1 MQVQSPPGTTIGTLE
16 QDWSVLHPRYTIRDD
31 RGNCVL
37 KVEGPICTWSCF
49 GSDVEFKVL
58 SADGSREVGMV
69 TKQWSG
75 LVKEAF
81 TDADNFSLT
90 FPIDLDVKV
99 KATLLGAVFL
109 IDFMFFEKKN
119 NKEEDAPT
127 MMG

>member
-1 MQVQSPPGTTIGTLE
+1 M
-16 QDWSVLHPRYTIRDD
+16 LHPRYTIRDD

-119 NKEEDAPT
+119 NKEEDVPT